1 MALIFEDISMG
12 IESDTPESIQ
22 PSLEP
27 AKEVSKMTVESI
39 LSQVKS
45 GIGLDIAKNHT
56 GVCLWRNGVVET
68 VGFALDSDYDK
79 SDYMAE
85 AKMRLQFKEKLYD
98 ILKDETWEVCVVED
112 VYGGEN
118 FDTTRKLIALNCVVD
133 ELVLEGK
140 IHIDNIY
147 RFKEPEWMRDFRKIL
162 RVGKKPS
169 TKFEC
174 QEILKYMGYP
184 FAVDNSNLKDVE
196 KQKIFYEDICD
207 ATAQLCSLCLK
218 LRSPEP
224 SVKKSSTKLTE
235 IHIEYVSCEYDIDL
249 IDDSVIAEF
258 GYCMM
263 PEAYSEYSSI
273 ENCVIDLVKSNPDV
287 PIAMEVPTSMLGTWG
302 IKNGLK
308 FYHQGSGFLVAYD
321 KKLRKELTR

>member
-1 MALIFEDISMG
+1 MALIFEDIPMG
-12 IESDTPESIQ
+12 IESDTSDIVSPPPE
-22 PSLEP
+22 PV
-27 AKEVSKMTVESI
+27 KEVSKMTVESI

-56 GVCLWRNGVVET
+56 GICLWRNGVVET

-98 ILKDETWEVCVVED
+98 ILKGETWEVCVVED

-118 FDTTRKLIALNCVVD
+118 FETTRKLIALNCVVD

-162 RVGKKPS
+162 RIGKKPN

-184 FAVDNSNLKDVE
+184 FAVNNAGLKDVE

-224 SVKKSSTKLTE
+224 CVKKSSTKLNE
-235 IHIEYVSCEYDIDL
+235 VHIEYVSCEYDIDL
-249 IDDSVIAEF
+249 IDDPVILEY
-258 GYCMM
+258 GYYMM
-263 PEAYSEYSSI
+263 PGAYTQYSSI
-273 ENCVIDLVKSNPDV
+273 ENCVADLVKTYPDV
-287 PIAMEVPTSMLGTWG
+287 PIAMEVPTSELGTWG

-308 FYHQGSGFLVAYD
+308 FYQHGTGYLIVYD